1 MKNKKVREELT
12 NLIKSLS
19 WIDKAVFHFNE
30 DYDEAWVTFCVQTPK
45 EEFNWE
51 FHKKRKFQAED
62 EDMKAQLVEN
72 NVSIKDIQELQEK
85 LKSFYK
91 KHPKFSKSAI
101 FCYEDKKLRL
111 CPEPDSW

>member
-12 NLIKSLS
+12 NLIKTLS
-19 WIDKAVFHFNE
+19 WIEKAVFYF
-30 DYDEAWVTFCVQTPK
+30 YDCDEEWLTFCVQTPK
-45 EEFNWE
+45 EEFNWK
-51 FHKKRKFQAED
+51 FHKKIKFQAED
-62 EDMKAQLVEN
+62 EEMKAQLVEN
-72 NVSIKDIQELQEK
+72 NVSIKDIHELQEK

-91 KHPKFSKSAI
+91 KYPKFSKSAI